1 MIFVI
6 LGYFLPFHQ
15 PDYLENQNFQK
26 LKKKTTTT
34 GDIIFHMCTINEN
47 HMMYGFWGIN
57 FHFSFCAIFCLFDIM
72 ITAINT
78 PKTIFFS
85 SRNINIKKT
94 VYYTWLAYMK

>member
-6 LGYFLPFHQ
+6 LGYFLPFHH

-47 HMMYGFWGIN
+47 HMMYGF
-57 FHFSFCAIFCLFDIM
+57 
-72 ITAINT
+72 
-78 PKTIFFS
+78 
-85 SRNINIKKT
+85 
-94 VYYTWLAYMK
+94 